1 MANSER
7 GGPLAGVRVID
18 LTQFVLGPYAT
29 QTLGDLGADV
39 IKIEEPSGDRQRHSG
54 KPPKTPGMGPVYVA
68 LNRNKRSV
76 VLDLKTEPGRRA
88 LARLIATGDVFIHNM
103 RPDSIARLGFAYADV
118 AAIKPDIV
126 YVEAMGFAPE
136 GPYAGM
142 QAFDDLIQAASGACG
157 LAALVE
163 PERELRP
170 LPTIVADKA
179 CGLFAVIAT
188 LAALR
193 HKERTGEGQYV
204 AVPMLET
211 FTGFL
216 MAEHLYN
223 ETYIPPTG
231 HFGHTTTLTP
241 YRKPFAT
248 KDGWLA
254 VMPANREQSA
264 RFLALGGI
272 ADAYNSPRFTSK
284 VGAAARVAEYN
295 AMLAEAAAT
304 RTTAEWMALCAEH
317 SVPVMVANR
326 PEDIFADPQL
336 SQTLFEERELEGE
349 GPYRAMR
356 PGLRFSKTP
365 VSIRRDPP
373 PLGRDTDEVLAE
385 IDADPEGSPV
395 RPPPPTPGTRAAR
408 V

>member
-1 MANSER
+1 MKTPPP
-7 GGPLAGVRVID
+7 GPLDGVRVID

-29 QTLGDLGADV
+29 QTLGDLGAEV
-39 IKIEEPSGDRQRHSG
+39 IKIEEPAGDRQRTGGKAPHSA
-54 KPPKTPGMGPVYVA
+54 TMGPLYVA

-76 VLDLKTEPGRRA
+76 VLDLKSEAGRGS
-88 LARLIATGDVFIHNM
+88 LARLVSSADIFIHNM
-103 RPDSIARLGFAYADV
+103 RPEAVSRLGFSYPMV

-126 YVEAMGFAPE
+126 YVEAMGYAPE
-136 GPYAGM
+136 GPYAGL

-163 PERELRP
+163 PEATFRP
-170 LPTIVADKA
+170 LPSIVADKT
-179 CGLFAVIAT
+179 CGLFAVIAA

-193 HKERTGEGQYV
+193 HKEKTGEGQYV

-223 ETYIPPTG
+223 ETYLPPTG

-248 KDGWLA
+248 LDGHLA
-254 VMPANREQSA
+254 VLPANRVQAAKFLELGGIPDAYEST
-264 RFLALGGI
+264 RFLA
-272 ADAYNSPRFTSK
+272 TQ
-284 VGAAARVAEYN
+284 GAAARVAEYN
-295 AMLAEAAAT
+295 AMLAEACAT

-317 SVPVMVANR
+317 SIPAMVANEPR
-326 PEDIFADPQL
+326 DIFDDPQL
-336 SQTLFEERELEGE
+336 RQTLFEERQLEGE
-349 GPYRAMR
+349 GTYRAMR

-365 VSIRRDPP
+365 AAIRRNPP
-373 PLGRDTDEVLAE
+373 PLGRDTDEALE
-385 IDADPEGSPV
+385 EGD
-395 RPPPPTPGTRAAR
+395 GGNE
-408 V
+408 